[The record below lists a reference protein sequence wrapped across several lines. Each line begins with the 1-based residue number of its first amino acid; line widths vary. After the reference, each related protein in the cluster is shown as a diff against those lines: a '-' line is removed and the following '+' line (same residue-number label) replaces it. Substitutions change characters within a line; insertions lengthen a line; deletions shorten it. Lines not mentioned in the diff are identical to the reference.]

1 MRRGLFFVKI
11 KLFLGFA
18 NFLYVKTF
26 LTARAMFSFFW
37 KTSFTIIAPENL
49 DKLDSP
55 MMGLLEI
62 QKLGGFGVS
71 LVVKRSLT
79 FLLQRKLPRCGAR
92 SSTKERFAESSVRSK
107 VPNLSFLPRNKAA
120 SRFSFCG
127 LMPPTLAHPFFLRR
141 KDAKTY
147 QRGGILFEITSGT
160 VKFAKYFEE
169 WNASFILGGND
180 IKLCFY
186 RI

>member
-1 MRRGLFFVKI
+1 MRKGLFFVKI

-92 SSTKERFAESSVRSK
+92 SSTKGRFAESSVRSK
-107 VPNLSFLPRNKAA
+107 VSKFSLLPHNKTA

-127 LMPPTLAHPFFLRR
+127 LMPPTPAHPFFLRR

-147 QRGGILFEITSGT
+147 PRGSVLLDISSSISKLSAGKGRFDEIDLEIECNP
-160 VKFAKYFEE
+160 F
-169 WNASFILGGND
+169 
-180 IKLCFY
+180 CFL
-186 RI
+186 RS

>member
-55 MMGLLEI
+55 
-62 QKLGGFGVS
+62 LGKS
-71 LVVKRSLT
+71 
-79 FLLQRKLPRCGAR
+79 
-92 SSTKERFAESSVRSK
+92 
-107 VPNLSFLPRNKAA
+107 
-120 SRFSFCG
+120 
-127 LMPPTLAHPFFLRR
+127 
-141 KDAKTY
+141 
-147 QRGGILFEITSGT
+147 RGGNALSLPE
-160 VKFAKYFEE
+160 VKEPEGSLCIFAYFLY
-169 WNASFILGGND
+169 IR
-180 IKLCFY
+180 K
-186 RI
+186 

>member
-55 MMGLLEI
+55 
-62 QKLGGFGVS
+62 LGKSREGKEPEGS
-71 LVVKRSLT
+71 LCIFAY
-79 FLLQRKLPRCGAR
+79 FLYTRK
-92 SSTKERFAESSVRSK
+92 
-107 VPNLSFLPRNKAA
+107 
-120 SRFSFCG
+120 
-127 LMPPTLAHPFFLRR
+127 
-141 KDAKTY
+141 
-147 QRGGILFEITSGT
+147 
-160 VKFAKYFEE
+160 
-169 WNASFILGGND
+169 
-180 IKLCFY
+180 
-186 RI
+186 